1 MRARRGFTLV
11 EMMVVVALIGILTSI
26 AIPNFI
32 QAQQAA
38 SKNACISNLTQ
49 LDAALQMYFIDN
61 DPITNPATNLTT
73 NLEAYIMKPEKMKCP
88 LDNST
93 YIFNTGGSTAPA
105 TATCPNTGLGHN
117 LD

>member
-1 MRARRGFTLV
+1 MRRRSGFTLV

-32 QAQQAA
+32 QARQAA
-38 SKNACISNLTQ
+38 SRNACISNLTQ

-61 DPITNPATNLTT
+61 DPVTNPATDLTT
-73 NLEAYIMKPEKMKCP
+73 DLEPYIMNPGNMDCP

-93 YIFNTGGSTAPA
+93 YVFNTGGSTDPA
-105 TATCPNTGLGHN
+105 TATCTNAAAFDHQL
-117 LD
+117 